1 MKYWTALI
9 LSCGWAVTVFAQP
22 GNLGQLELKVTDKYK
37 ARVGEATKVSD
48 FPDFKD
54 TTTSK
59 IPVNYSIVSQPIGVK
74 FDPDPIQP
82 ARIAKIPVEDLHQG
96 LVRIGAGLY
105 NTFLGE
111 VYYNSGRSSKYSY
124 GFSGQHFSTQSGV
137 RDLAY
142 ESNGMSRNHVNAYL
156 NRFYKNLT
164 WSTKAYGRFD
174 KVSYYGLG
182 TADTARFS
190 GEEEIP
196 EPPYNWYRQFG
207 IQSNLVSPDDKAMGW
222 TRKLGIDYYFLS
234 DNYNTQENNFKLLS
248 SYALPAKDQTIDLD
262 LNLQY
267 FNTVYDS
274 LSDFDQSYFTLQIRP
289 HIETYV
295 NDFLFKFGLNL
306 YYNSLM
312 TSLEDEGD
320 GDIYFFPE
328 VKVSYPIVEDVLTT
342 YAGIEGHLQHNTVRS
357 LVNDNPFIDP
367 GQFLTPTRTTD
378 IYLGMNGVISSATS
392 FNLRGGFKDAN
403 GLALYYRNPF
413 YAFDSIAPGISVL
426 YDDADIFY
434 ASGELA
440 INLKNNLQL
449 NLSGTLQSFQM
460 KNVKKAWHRPAFTA
474 KLGAGYT
481 IKEKIRLKGDIR
493 YVGPRVA
500 FNQEDNPLADSD
512 LPGYVNANLGV
523 EYLYNSRLSAFI
535 NVYNLL
541 NTPYDYYLG
550 YQAQNIN
557 FLFGI
562 GYQF

>member
-1 MKYWTALI
+1 MKYCTAFLLTFGWAFTAL
-9 LSCGWAVTVFAQP
+9 AQP

-37 ARVGEATKVSD
+37 ARVGEASKVTD

-59 IPVNYSIVSQPIGVK
+59 IPVKYSIVSQPIEVK
-74 FDPDPIQP
+74 FNPDPIQP
-82 ARIAKIPVEDLHQG
+82 ARIAKIPVDELYNG
-96 LVRIGAGLY
+96 MVRVGYGLY
-105 NTFLGE
+105 NTPLAE
-111 VYYNSGRSSKYSY
+111 AYYNSGRSSKYSY
-124 GFSGQHFSTQSGV
+124 GFSGQHFSTQKGV
-137 RDLAY
+137 KDIVY
-142 ESNGMSRNHVNAYL
+142 ENNGMSRNGLKAYFNRFFDDLTWENNAY
-156 NRFYKNLT
+156 
-164 WSTKAYGRFD
+164 ARFD
-174 KVSYYGLG
+174 KVSYYGLDVE
-182 TADTARFS
+182 DTTRFA
-190 GEEEIP
+190 GEEETP
-196 EPPYNWYRQFG
+196 EPPSNWYRQFG
-207 IQSNLVSPDDKAMGW
+207 IQSKLVSPNDKAMGW

-234 DNYNTQENNFKLLS
+234 DDYFTQENNFKLLS
-248 SYALPAKDQTIDLD
+248 SFAIPAQEETIDLD
-262 LNLQY
+262 VNLNY

-274 LSDFDQSYFTLQIRP
+274 LADFDQSYFTLQMRP

-295 NDFLFKFGLNL
+295 KDFLFKFGLNL
-306 YYNSLM
+306 YYNSLS
-312 TSLEDEGD
+312 TSLSDESD
-320 GDIYFFPE
+320 GNLYFFPE
-328 VKVSYPIVEDVLTT
+328 IKVSYPIVEDVLTT

-357 LVNDNPFIDP
+357 LVDENPFIDP

-378 IYLGMNGVISSATS
+378 IYIGMNGIISSTTS

-403 GLALYYRNPF
+403 GLVLFYRNPF
-413 YAFDSIAPGISVL
+413 YAFDSIDPGISVL

-440 INLKNNLQL
+440 VNLKNNLQL
-449 NLSGTLQSFQM
+449 NLGGTLQSFQV
-460 KNVKKAWHRPAFTA
+460 KNAKKAWHRPAFTA

-481 IKEKIRLKGDIR
+481 IKEKIRLKADIR

-500 FNQEDNPLADSD
+500 FNQADNPLIDSD

-557 FLFGI
+557 VLFGI
-562 GYQF
+562 GYRF